1 MLFVKWFIMEES
13 ENKVSFFKRNRIF
26 CLILIGIAIG
36 CILRFF
42 VFDVMYVSGDSMF
55 PALKEGD
62 LVVLNKL
69 AYGVINP
76 LGREY
81 VFRWGTPAE
90 DDIVIFPM
98 NNRYVIKRCIAAGG
112 ETLEFSGGT
121 GYSVRVGNKSIPLT
135 ESQYQRLKHA
145 EYVPSD
151 MIFVLGD
158 NPAASTDSRDYG
170 FLSVDNIRG
179 KIVWK

>member
-1 MLFVKWFIMEES
+1 MEEN
-13 ENKVSFFKRNRIF
+13 ENKIPFFNRHRIF
-26 CLILIGIAIG
+26 SGVLIGIAAG

-42 VFDVMYVSGDSMF
+42 VFDVMYISGDSMF
-55 PALKEGD
+55 PALKGGD

-69 AYGVINP
+69 AYGIINP
-76 LGREY
+76 FGGDY
-81 VFRWGTPAE
+81 FFRWGAPLE
-90 DDIVIFPM
+90 NDIVIFPM
-98 NNRYVIKRCIAAGG
+98 NNRYVIKRCVAAGG
-112 ETLEFSGGT
+112 EALEFSGGRE
-121 GYSVRVGNKSIPLT
+121 YSLIVGKKNIPLT

-158 NPAASTDSRDYG
+158 NPAVSTDSRDYG